1 MGTIL
6 KIFALISSIVS
17 AVYLTAESLRNGLI
31 LLSTIVGVLK
41 IIVILTFVG
50 LLAFILYLILSQKR
64 YPAEEE
70 TVW

>member
-41 IIVILTFVG
+41 IIVILTFIG

-64 YPAEEE
+64 DPAEEE